1 MLRLSP
7 APARPAPVKPAP
19 ARPAPS
25 SPAPGAGPLLAALVV
40 VLGASAIPA
49 RAQTVPDESGGFYLG
64 LSLPVGS
71 FGATMHKAVDN
82 TASNTLVP
90 EPRRGRVFRDEV
102 TGNGLAYGLALTAGY
117 RLPLAGDAFYL
128 DGEVGAGWNGGSLEA
143 QFAGVGVSSERKQ
156 LGESWP
162 DVWTVEKPLSYGA
175 TVRVGGR
182 PGVLRAR
189 NLSVYLMAGVGF
201 ADVRLRTDYDGC
213 FSPEPCEAA
222 EFESGTE
229 TLDFDFSAWVGG
241 VGMERHMSER
251 IAVRVEATYASHGRE
266 EWVTP
271 FADVGVTVDSH
282 IDAHE
287 TGLTL
292 SVVRRF

>member
-1 MLRLSP
+1 MLRLSHVP
-7 APARPAPVKPAP
+7 ALSAPARPAPRSRA
-19 ARPAPS
+19 A
-25 SPAPGAGPLLAALVV
+25 GAGPLLIALAV
-40 VLGASAIPA
+40 VLGASATPA
-49 RAQTVPDESGGFYLG
+49 RAQSFLDESGGFYLG
-64 LSLPVGS
+64 LSLPVVS
-71 FGATMHKAVDN
+71 FGATMQKAVDN
-82 TASNTLVP
+82 TAANTLVP

-117 RLPLAGDAFYL
+117 RLAIVGDALYL

-182 PGVLRAR
+182 PVGLLAR
-189 NLSVYLMAGVGF
+189 NVSVYLMAGVGF
-201 ADVRLRTDYDGC
+201 ADVRLRTDFDGC
-213 FSPEPCEAA
+213 FSPEPCEPA

-229 TLDFDFSAWVGG
+229 ELDFDFTAWIAG
-241 VGMERHMSER
+241 VGLERRLGER
-251 IAVRVEATYASHGRE
+251 LAVRVEASYSSYARE
-266 EWVTP
+266 DWVTP

-287 TGLTL
+287 AGLRV
-292 SVVRRF
+292 SVARRF

>member
-1 MLRLSP
+1 MLRPSFAPALSAPAKLASP
-7 APARPAPVKPAP
+7 A
-19 ARPAPS
+19 
-25 SPAPGAGPLLAALVV
+25 SPPPGAGPLLAALVV
-40 VLGASAIPA
+40 VLSASATPA
-49 RAQTVPDESGGFYLG
+49 RAQTFLNESGGFYLG

-71 FGATMHKAVDN
+71 FGATMRKAVDN
-82 TASNTLVP
+82 TAANTLVP

-102 TGNGLAYGLALTAGY
+102 TGNALTYGLALTAGY
-117 RLPLAGDAFYL
+117 RLPIAGDALYVH
-128 DGEVGAGWNGGSLEA
+128 GEVGAGWNGGALDA
-143 QFAGVGVSSERKQ
+143 RFAGVGVSAERKQ

-162 DVWTVEKPLSYGA
+162 DVWTVEKPLSYRA
-175 TVRVGGR
+175 VVRVGGR
-182 PGVLRAR
+182 PIGLLAR
-189 NLSVYLMAGVGF
+189 DLSMYLMAGVAF
-201 ADVRLRTDYDGC
+201 TDVRLRTDYDGC
-213 FSPEPCEAA
+213 FSTEPCEPA

-229 TLDFDFSAWVGG
+229 NLDFDFSAWIAG
-241 VGMERHMSER
+241 VGLERR
-251 IAVRVEATYASHGRE
+251 LGDRLAVRVEASYAPYARE